1 MKKVRYLRAK
11 NRIHIL
17 MFNICSSSS
26 LSVHF
31 AWGLGAAFGIYLAKN
46 TSGGH
51 INPAVTLSKFITRSL
66 PIR

>member
-1 MKKVRYLRAK
+1 MKIRYIRAK
-11 NRIHIL
+11 NQINIL
-17 MFNICSSSS
+17 KFNICPSSS